1 MFSDSAHDRQ
11 GASLTSSTAN
21 SSAANSSA
29 DEPAETDEGPGCF
42 PAVLAA
48 SSLLLML
55 FFIGCAI
62 GTWFL
67 FQKRTEIAVR
77 TLRSDVIPEVQQ
89 SNLPQEEKAI
99 IIPMLQQVVEDG
111 ESGELE
117 NWQASGIMQRLV
129 RSPILEWG
137 DLLAVEAM
145 IEGHRSMSEQHRNEA
160 KRQLSRLQR
169 AVELR
174 EATSVDM
181 HDVLEPVLKEAA
193 PGSHQRLDRA
203 ADADALRE
211 VAQRARLVADRGNIP
226 DRNFQVQLS
235 DIIRREIE
243 AGRQTGDI

>member
-1 MFSDSAHDRQ
+1 M
-11 GASLTSSTAN
+11 TPPTAN
-21 SSAANSSA
+21 TAAGSSA
-29 DEPAETDEGPGCF
+29 DEADEGPGCF

-48 SSLLLML
+48 SALLLML

-89 SNLPQEEKAI
+89 SSLPQEEKELI
-99 IIPMLQQVVEDG
+99 LPMLQQVIADG

-129 RSPILEWG
+129 RSPILAWG
-137 DLLAVEAM
+137 DTIAVEAM
-145 IEGHRSMSEQHRNEA
+145 IDQNPSFSEEERNDA
-160 KRQLSRLQR
+160 KRQLARLRR
-169 AVELR
+169 AVELG

-193 PGSHQRLDRA
+193 SGARQRLNRA
-203 ADADALRE
+203 ADAEALRE
-211 VAQRARLVADRGNIP
+211 VAERARLVADRGNVP
-226 DRNFQVQLS
+226 DQDFRVRLS
-235 DIIRREIE
+235 DIVRREIE
-243 AGRQTGDI
+243 AGRQTGGL